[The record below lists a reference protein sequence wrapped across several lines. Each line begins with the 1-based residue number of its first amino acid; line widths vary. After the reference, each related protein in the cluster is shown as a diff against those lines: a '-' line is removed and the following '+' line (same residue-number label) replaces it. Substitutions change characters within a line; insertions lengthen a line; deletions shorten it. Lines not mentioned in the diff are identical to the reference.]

1 MTKRKSTSTAAAA
14 GESYDSDGGFV
25 EDAPRSKKAKGVK
38 NGEGG
43 RSKKEDGKGEVGK
56 KKDGEGFWEL
66 TSKRRVGISEFKGK
80 NMINIR
86 EYYEKDGEALP
97 GKKGISLPIEQFN
110 TLIKLLP
117 QIETALA
124 EKGESIERP
133 DYGGVVASAAVD
145 EDDDEED
152 EEVEKKGKKNFE
164 ETSDE
169 E

>member
-1 MTKRKSTSTAAAA
+1 M
-14 GESYDSDGGFV
+14 
-25 EDAPRSKKAKGVK
+25 
-38 NGEGG
+38 
-43 RSKKEDGKGEVGK
+43 
-56 KKDGEGFWEL
+56 
-66 TSKRRVGISEFKGK
+66 GISEFKGK

-97 GKKGISLPIEQFN
+97 GKKVRCTRSPFVLSRSFCGSIPLRSTVWGLLSRQLTNGKGISLPIEQFN

-133 DYGGVVASAAVD
+133 DYGGVGASAAVD
-145 EDDDEED
+145 EEDDEEED